1 MPRYSL
7 TFFLFAVGFLGA
19 GIGVGAYM
27 AIAHDHGLGPV
38 HAHLNLLGWVSSAI
52 MGLFYAQVG
61 DRLPRR
67 LIWTQASVY
76 LTGVTIMMV
85 GLTGLLLDM
94 PTLAPLAMIGMAGTI
109 AGALLFAAAVIRVAV
124 QSGAARAD
132 V

>member
-19 GIGVGAYM
+19 GIGMGAYM
-27 AIAHDHGLGPV
+27 AIVHDHGLGPV

-61 DRLPRR
+61 DRLPVR
-67 LIWTQASVY
+67 LIWTQAGVY
-76 LTGVTIMMV
+76 LISVAVMMI
-85 GLTGLLLDM
+85 GLTGLLRDM
-94 PTLAPLAMIGMAGTI
+94 PVLAPLAMIGMAGTI
-109 AGALLFAAAVIRVAV
+109 VGVLLFAAAVIHVAV
-124 QSGAARAD
+124 RSAEVRDD